1 MLPPQEARARAVVKE
16 RGSAHQ
22 HNKQK
27 EGPRESSRSLL
38 LKVRSPSNS
47 SRGSWKPDRKAESW
61 AQPRAAESDAINE
74 VLQVTRACP
83 SFSSKCWAHERPR
96 SQRAS
101 AAPRGVLEA
110 GPCILQDSL
119 WKQGV
124 PASYRTANPLKGI
137 LNPADFQTSCWI
149 VVGTG
154 NLSAFI

>member
-16 RGSAHQ
+16 RGSAYQ

-74 VLQVTRACP
+74 VLQVTHARP
-83 SFSSKCWAHERPR
+83 SFSSKCWAHER
-96 SQRAS
+96 
-101 AAPRGVLEA
+101 APRGVLEA